1 MYTFVF
7 SDVFCDANDELLKEG
22 NIVRYPILAKTLK
35 GVAQEG
41 PDFLYRGRVAEDI
54 ASDIRIEGTKQTTV
68 F

>member
-1 MYTFVF
+1 M
-7 SDVFCDANDELLKEG
+7 
-22 NIVRYPILAKTLK
+22 RYPILAKTLK